1 MKTSLETMFGID
13 TRSLGIF
20 RICMAVIVIADLI
33 LRFEDIEIFFTDYGA
48 FPRIFQMDKLASP
61 WDFSIHFI
69 SGTYA
74 FQVIL
79 FLLHG
84 ISALFLLFGYKTRF
98 ATVLV
103 WIFHHSLYFRN
114 PSITYAGDII
124 LRLILFWSMF
134 LPLGV
139 KYSIDSLMNPNKE
152 QPKQIFSIGSTAILL
167 QAAFVYFFAAL
178 LKTGAEWHET
188 GNAVSHAL
196 SDLKIVKPFG
206 LFIKSYPLITNS
218 LTYFIYWLEF
228 LGPIFLFI
236 PIWNRIFRIILLI
249 LFTTIQ
255 AGFGLCLNLQLFP
268 FESSLMMI
276 PFIPGIVW
284 DKLFYSFKNFK
295 FISALITN
303 KLFLA
308 LTQIFPPS
316 RPNIKSPLALEI
328 IAACLL
334 IFITI
339 SNISTVYK
347 RIKIPDEF
355 KWINP
360 TLGLT
365 QKWGMFASPL
375 SSVGWYIFS
384 GTLSDGSN
392 VDLNKNGEPV
402 SFKTPALISK
412 TYKNTRWVNFT
423 THLRTRE
430 RPLKC
435 FYFSRYLCHKWNRIN
450 RGTNKELKDIEIIF
464 MKLFIKPDLTI
475 TGPERITLWKQS
487 CQSNY

>member
-1 MKTSLETMFGID
+1 MRINKIKTTLETMFGID

-20 RICMAVIVIADLI
+20 RICMAVVVIADLI

-61 WDFSIHFI
+61 WELSIHFI
-69 SGTYA
+69 NGTYA
-74 FQVIL
+74 FQLIL

-84 ISALFLLFGYKTRF
+84 ISAMFLLFGYKTRL

-124 LRLILFWSMF
+124 LRLMLFWSMF

-152 QPKQIFSIGSTAILL
+152 QQKQLFSIGSTAILL

-188 GNAVSHAL
+188 GSAVSHAL

-206 LFIKSYPLITNS
+206 LFIKNYPSITNS

-236 PIWNRIFRIILLI
+236 PVWNRIFRVILLI

-255 AGFGLCLNLQLFP
+255 VGFGLCLNLQLFP
-268 FESSLMMI
+268 FESSLMMV

-284 DKLFYSFKNFK
+284 DKLFYSFKDFK
-295 FISALITN
+295 FISALI
-303 KLFLA
+303 
-308 LTQIFPPS
+308 
-316 RPNIKSPLALEI
+316 
-328 IAACLL
+328 
-334 IFITI
+334 
-339 SNISTVYK
+339 
-347 RIKIPDEF
+347 
-355 KWINP
+355 
-360 TLGLT
+360 
-365 QKWGMFASPL
+365 
-375 SSVGWYIFS
+375 
-384 GTLSDGSN
+384 
-392 VDLNKNGEPV
+392 
-402 SFKTPALISK
+402 
-412 TYKNTRWVNFT
+412 
-423 THLRTRE
+423 
-430 RPLKC
+430 
-435 FYFSRYLCHKWNRIN
+435 
-450 RGTNKELKDIEIIF
+450 
-464 MKLFIKPDLTI
+464 
-475 TGPERITLWKQS
+475 
-487 CQSNY
+487 